1 MKIGIFIGSFNP
13 PHLGHLDIIK
23 HLLNK
28 KYVDKILI
36 VPTKNYWNKTNLIDI
51 NKRIAMLKFY
61 ENDNIKVDTS
71 NNNYQYTYQLMRK
84 LKKEYS
90 HDELYLI
97 IGADNII
104 NFKKWKNYEEL
115 LTYNIIIMTRNNIDI
130 LKYTSH
136 LTGKF
141 TVVNDYNFTDISS
154 TKIRNNLFLNKKY
167 LQEEIYHYIIENKLR
182 MFQDVQKASLKA
194 KMEVHKSNLS
204 DFEKFSIFFKKSVDN
219 NA

>member
-23 HLLNK
+23 YLLNK

-154 TKIRNNLFLNKKY
+154 TKIRNNVFLNKKY
-167 LQEEIYHYIIENKLR
+167 LQKDIYHYIIENKLYNTA
-182 MFQDVQKASLKA
+182 DKILTGHIS
-194 KMEVHKSNLS
+194 S
-204 DFEKFSIFFKKSVDN
+204 
-219 NA
+219 

>member
-23 HLLNK
+23 YLLNK

-104 NFKKWKNYEEL
+104 NFKKWKNYEKL

-154 TKIRNNLFLNKKY
+154 TKIRNNVFLNKKY
-167 LQEEIYHYIIENKLR
+167 LQEDIYHYIIENKLY
-182 MFQDVQKASLKA
+182 
-194 KMEVHKSNLS
+194 
-204 DFEKFSIFFKKSVDN
+204 
-219 NA
+219 NAADKILTEHISSS

>member
-51 NKRIAMLKFY
+51 NKRIAMLKSY

-154 TKIRNNLFLNKKY
+154 TKIRNNVFLNKKY
-167 LQEEIYHYIIENKLR
+167 LQEDIYHYIIENKLY
-182 MFQDVQKASLKA
+182 
-194 KMEVHKSNLS
+194 
-204 DFEKFSIFFKKSVDN
+204 
-219 NA
+219 NAADKILTEHISSS

>member
-23 HLLNK
+23 YLLNK

-154 TKIRNNLFLNKKY
+154 TKIRNNVFLNKKY
-167 LQEEIYHYIIENKLR
+167 LQKDIYHYNIENKLYNTAE
-182 MFQDVQKASLKA
+182 KILTG
-194 KMEVHKSNLS
+194 HKSS
-204 DFEKFSIFFKKSVDN
+204 
-219 NA
+219 

>member
-23 HLLNK
+23 YLLNK

-154 TKIRNNLFLNKKY
+154 TKIRNNVFLNKKY
-167 LQEEIYHYIIENKLR
+167 LQKDIYQYIIENKLYNTA
-182 MFQDVQKASLKA
+182 DKILTEHIS
-194 KMEVHKSNLS
+194 SS
-204 DFEKFSIFFKKSVDN
+204 
-219 NA
+219 

>member
-23 HLLNK
+23 YLLNK

-90 HDELYLI
+90 HEELYLI

-154 TKIRNNLFLNKKY
+154 TKIRNNVFLNKKY
-167 LQEEIYHYIIENKLR
+167 LQEDIYHYIIENKLY
-182 MFQDVQKASLKA
+182 
-194 KMEVHKSNLS
+194 
-204 DFEKFSIFFKKSVDN
+204 
-219 NA
+219 NAADKILTEHISSS

>member
-23 HLLNK
+23 YLLNK

-130 LKYTSH
+130 LRYTSH

-154 TKIRNNLFLNKKY
+154 TKIRNNVFLNKKY
-167 LQEEIYHYIIENKLR
+167 LQKDIYHYIIENKLYNTA
-182 MFQDVQKASLKA
+182 DKILTGHIS
-194 KMEVHKSNLS
+194 S
-204 DFEKFSIFFKKSVDN
+204 
-219 NA
+219 

>member
-23 HLLNK
+23 YLLNK

-51 NKRIAMLKFY
+51 NKRISMLKFY

-154 TKIRNNLFLNKKY
+154 TKIRNNVFLNKKY
-167 LQEEIYHYIIENKLR
+167 LQEDIYHYIIENKLY
-182 MFQDVQKASLKA
+182 
-194 KMEVHKSNLS
+194 
-204 DFEKFSIFFKKSVDN
+204 
-219 NA
+219 NAADKILTEHISSS

>member
-13 PHLGHLDIIK
+13 PHLGHLDIINY
-23 HLLNK
+23 LLNK

-154 TKIRNNLFLNKKY
+154 TKIRNNVFLNKKY
-167 LQEEIYHYIIENKLR
+167 LQKDIYHYIIENKLYNTA
-182 MFQDVQKASLKA
+182 DKILTGHIS
-194 KMEVHKSNLS
+194 S
-204 DFEKFSIFFKKSVDN
+204 
-219 NA
+219 

>member
-23 HLLNK
+23 YLLNK

-167 LQEEIYHYIIENKLR
+167 LQEDIYHYIIENKLY
-182 MFQDVQKASLKA
+182 
-194 KMEVHKSNLS
+194 
-204 DFEKFSIFFKKSVDN
+204 
-219 NA
+219 NAADKILTEHISSS

>member
-1 MKIGIFIGSFNP
+1 
-13 PHLGHLDIIK
+13 
-23 HLLNK
+23 
-28 KYVDKILI
+28 
-36 VPTKNYWNKTNLIDI
+36 
-51 NKRIAMLKFY
+51 MLKFY

-154 TKIRNNLFLNKKY
+154 TKIRNNVFLNKKY
-167 LQEEIYHYIIENKLR
+167 LQEDIYHYIIENKLY
-182 MFQDVQKASLKA
+182 
-194 KMEVHKSNLS
+194 
-204 DFEKFSIFFKKSVDN
+204 
-219 NA
+219 NAADKILTEHISSS

>member
-23 HLLNK
+23 YLLNK

-167 LQEEIYHYIIENKLR
+167 LQEEIYHYIIENKLY
-182 MFQDVQKASLKA
+182 
-194 KMEVHKSNLS
+194 NTS
-204 DFEKFSIFFKKSVDN
+204 DKILTEHISSS
-219 NA
+219 

>member
-23 HLLNK
+23 YLLNK

-141 TVVNDYNFTDISS
+141 TVINDYNFTDISS

-167 LQEEIYHYIIENKLR
+167 LQEEIYHYIIENTFYNTADKILTEHI
-182 MFQDVQKASLKA
+182 S
-194 KMEVHKSNLS
+194 SS
-204 DFEKFSIFFKKSVDN
+204 
-219 NA
+219 

>member
-23 HLLNK
+23 YLLNK

-167 LQEEIYHYIIENKLR
+167 LQEEIYH
-182 MFQDVQKASLKA
+182 
-194 KMEVHKSNLS
+194 
-204 DFEKFSIFFKKSVDN
+204 
-219 NA
+219 

>member
-23 HLLNK
+23 YLLNK

-141 TVVNDYNFTDISS
+141 TVINDYNFTDISS

-167 LQEEIYHYIIENKLR
+167 LQEEIYHYIIENKLY
-182 MFQDVQKASLKA
+182 
-194 KMEVHKSNLS
+194 NTS
-204 DFEKFSIFFKKSVDN
+204 DKILTEHISSS
-219 NA
+219 

>member
-13 PHLGHLDIIK
+13 HHLGHLDIIK
-23 HLLNK
+23 YLLNK

-154 TKIRNNLFLNKKY
+154 TKIRNNVFLNKKY
-167 LQEEIYHYIIENKLR
+167 LQEDIYHYIIENKLY
-182 MFQDVQKASLKA
+182 
-194 KMEVHKSNLS
+194 
-204 DFEKFSIFFKKSVDN
+204 
-219 NA
+219 NAADKILTEHISSS

>member
-23 HLLNK
+23 YLLNK

-154 TKIRNNLFLNKKY
+154 TKIRNNVFLNKKY
-167 LQEEIYHYIIENKLR
+167 LQEEIYHYIIENKLY
-182 MFQDVQKASLKA
+182 
-194 KMEVHKSNLS
+194 
-204 DFEKFSIFFKKSVDN
+204 
-219 NA
+219 NAADKILTEHISSS

>member
-23 HLLNK
+23 YLLNK

-90 HDELYLI
+90 NDELYLI

-141 TVVNDYNFTDISS
+141 TVINDYNFTDISS

-167 LQEEIYHYIIENKLR
+167 LQEEIYHYIIENKLYNTA
-182 MFQDVQKASLKA
+182 DKILTEHIS
-194 KMEVHKSNLS
+194 SS
-204 DFEKFSIFFKKSVDN
+204 
-219 NA
+219 

>member
-13 PHLGHLDIIK
+13 PHLGHLDIINY
-23 HLLNK
+23 LLNK

-154 TKIRNNLFLNKKY
+154 TKIRNNVFLNKKY
-167 LQEEIYHYIIENKLR
+167 LQKDIYHYIIENKLYNTA
-182 MFQDVQKASLKA
+182 DKILTEHIS
-194 KMEVHKSNLS
+194 SS
-204 DFEKFSIFFKKSVDN
+204 
-219 NA
+219 

>member
-13 PHLGHLDIIK
+13 PHLGHLDIINY
-23 HLLNK
+23 LLNK

-154 TKIRNNLFLNKKY
+154 TKIRNNVFLNKKY
-167 LQEEIYHYIIENKLR
+167 LQEDIYHYIIENKLY
-182 MFQDVQKASLKA
+182 
-194 KMEVHKSNLS
+194 
-204 DFEKFSIFFKKSVDN
+204 
-219 NA
+219 NAADKILTEHISSS

>member
-23 HLLNK
+23 YLLNK

-61 ENDNIKVDTS
+61 ENDNTKVDTS

-154 TKIRNNLFLNKKY
+154 TKIRNNVFLNKKY
-167 LQEEIYHYIIENKLR
+167 LQEDIYHYIIENKLY
-182 MFQDVQKASLKA
+182 
-194 KMEVHKSNLS
+194 
-204 DFEKFSIFFKKSVDN
+204 
-219 NA
+219 NAADKILTEHISSS

>member
-23 HLLNK
+23 YLLNK

-136 LTGKF
+136 LSGKF

-154 TKIRNNLFLNKKY
+154 TKIRNNVFLNKKY
-167 LQEEIYHYIIENKLR
+167 LQEDIYHYIIENKLY
-182 MFQDVQKASLKA
+182 
-194 KMEVHKSNLS
+194 
-204 DFEKFSIFFKKSVDN
+204 
-219 NA
+219 NAADKILTEHISSS

>member
-1 MKIGIFIGSFNP
+1 MKIWIFIGSFNP

-23 HLLNK
+23 YLLNK

-97 IGADNII
+97 IGAADVT

-154 TKIRNNLFLNKKY
+154 TKIRNNVFLNKKY
-167 LQEEIYHYIIENKLR
+167 LQEDIYHYIIENKLY
-182 MFQDVQKASLKA
+182 
-194 KMEVHKSNLS
+194 
-204 DFEKFSIFFKKSVDN
+204 
-219 NA
+219 NAADKILTEHISSS

>member
-23 HLLNK
+23 YLLNK

-154 TKIRNNLFLNKKY
+154 TKIRNNVFLNKKY
-167 LQEEIYHYIIENKLR
+167 LQEDIYHYIIENKLY
-182 MFQDVQKASLKA
+182 
-194 KMEVHKSNLS
+194 
-204 DFEKFSIFFKKSVDN
+204 
-219 NA
+219 NAADKILTEHISSS

>member
-23 HLLNK
+23 YLLNK

-167 LQEEIYHYIIENKLR
+167 LQEDIYHYIIENKLYNT
-182 MFQDVQKASLKA
+182 FD
-194 KMEVHKSNLS
+194 NFLS
-204 DFEKFSIFFKKSVDN
+204 EHISSS
-219 NA
+219 

>member
-154 TKIRNNLFLNKKY
+154 TKIRNNVFLNKKY
-167 LQEEIYHYIIENKLR
+167 LQEDIYHYIIENKLY
-182 MFQDVQKASLKA
+182 
-194 KMEVHKSNLS
+194 
-204 DFEKFSIFFKKSVDN
+204 
-219 NA
+219 NAADKILTEHISSS

>member
-71 NNNYQYTYQLMRK
+71 NNDYQYTYQLMRK

-97 IGADNII
+97 I
-104 NFKKWKNYEEL
+104 
-115 LTYNIIIMTRNNIDI
+115 
-130 LKYTSH
+130 
-136 LTGKF
+136 
-141 TVVNDYNFTDISS
+141 
-154 TKIRNNLFLNKKY
+154 
-167 LQEEIYHYIIENKLR
+167 
-182 MFQDVQKASLKA
+182 
-194 KMEVHKSNLS
+194 
-204 DFEKFSIFFKKSVDN
+204 
-219 NA
+219 

>member
-23 HLLNK
+23 YLLNK

-115 LTYNIIIMTRNNIDI
+115 LTYNIIIMTRNNIDF

-154 TKIRNNLFLNKKY
+154 TKIRNNVFLNKKY
-167 LQEEIYHYIIENKLR
+167 LQEDIYHYIIENKLY
-182 MFQDVQKASLKA
+182 
-194 KMEVHKSNLS
+194 
-204 DFEKFSIFFKKSVDN
+204 
-219 NA
+219 NAADKILTEHISSS